1 MATKTF
7 GRRGAAQ
14 RIASPSF
21 QPVRVAA
28 APAAVVEQN
37 DEPSVFEWAIRDNK
51 LIADIPFLTVGL
63 ILFLVLVF
71 ALERHFAFDI
81 GRDGTLS
88 LRSLIAFGAA
98 SYDLVVGSGQW
109 WRIALAPLLHAGT
122 SHIVGNSIALFF
134 VGVRLEPT
142 IGRGW
147 FLLIFVV
154 SALGGV
160 TGSLIGNPHGLST
173 VGASGAITGLI
184 GALFVMSFNPYADVD
199 QQRAMRK
206 TALRFGVPA
215 LLPLA
220 WGASGGVDYFA
231 HAGGAIAGGATGMVI
246 CLVWSADSIR
256 PNHARLAGLL
266 ALAGFA
272 GSLIASGFVVMHYSA
287 YKAEAGQ
294 YVRLSEIPASMRTGA
309 QKSAD
314 LVARYPKDP
323 IAHLLRAVYFVD
335 QHRLGEAETELR
347 ATIALA
353 GADIAGGAIRMQ
365 AQGILAALLADQGRL
380 TEAKALAADSCHARD
395 SDPMK
400 RILMKAKLCD

>member
-1 MATKTF
+1 MTTKTF
-7 GRRGAAQ
+7 GRRGAAA

-28 APAAVVEQN
+28 APAAIIEQS
-37 DEPSVFEWAIRDNK
+37 DEPSTFEWAIRDNK
-51 LIADIPFLTVGL
+51 LLADIPYLTIAL

-81 GRDGTLS
+81 GRDGNLS
-88 LRSLIAFGAA
+88 VRSLIAFGAV
-98 SYDLVVGSGQW
+98 SHDLVIGSGQW
-109 WRIALAPLLHAGT
+109 WRIALAPLLHAST

-160 TGSLIGNPHGLST
+160 VGSLFGNAHGIPS

-184 GALFVMSFNPYADVD
+184 GALFVMSFNPYADID

-246 CLVWSADSIR
+246 CLVWSAESIR
-256 PNHARLAGLL
+256 PNNARLAGLL
-266 ALAGFA
+266 ALGGFA
-272 GSLIASGFVVMHYSA
+272 GALLSAGFVAAHYPA
-287 YKAEAGQ
+287 YAAEARQ
-294 YVRLSEIPASMRTGA
+294 YVRLSEIPATMRIGA
-309 QKSAD
+309 QKSAE
-314 LVARYPKDP
+314 LVARHPKDP

-335 QHRLGEAETELR
+335 EHRLGDAETELR
-347 ATIALA
+347 ATITLA
-353 GADIAGGAIRMQ
+353 ATDIAGGAIRVQ

-380 TEAKALAADSCHARD
+380 TEAKTLAAETCRARD

-400 RILMKAKLCD
+400 RILVKARLCG

>member
-7 GRRGAAQ
+7 GRRGAAA
-14 RIASPSF
+14 RIASPTF
-21 QPVRVAA
+21 QPVRVTA
-28 APAAVVEQN
+28 APAAVLDQ
-37 DEPSVFEWAIRDNK
+37 DDQPSTFEWAIRDNK
-51 LIADIPFLTVGL
+51 LIADIPYLTVGL
-63 ILFLVLVF
+63 IFFLVLVF

-81 GRDGTLS
+81 GRDGNLS
-88 LRSLIAFGAA
+88 VRSLIAFGAV
-98 SYDLVVGSGQW
+98 SHDLVVGSGQW
-109 WRIALAPLLHAGT
+109 WRIALAPLLHAST

-160 TGSLIGNPHGLST
+160 TGSLFGNAHGLSS

-220 WGASGGVDYFA
+220 FGASGGVDYFA
-231 HAGGAIAGGATGMVI
+231 HAGGAIAGGATGMII
-246 CLVWSADSIR
+246 CVVWSADSIR
-256 PNHARLAGLL
+256 PNHARLAGLI

-272 GSLIASGFVVMHYSA
+272 GALLASGFAAVHYPA
-287 YKAEAGQ
+287 YAAEAGQ
-294 YVRLSEIPASMRTGA
+294 YVRLAEIPANMRAGA

-314 LVARYPKDP
+314 LVARYPRDP
-323 IAHLLRAVYFVD
+323 ISHLLRAVYFVD
-335 QHRLGEAETELR
+335 EHRLNDAEAELR
-347 ATIALA
+347 SAIALA
-353 GADIAGGAIRMQ
+353 AADIAGGAIRMQ
-365 AQGILAALLADQGRL
+365 AQGILAALLADQGRH
-380 TEAKALAADSCHARD
+380 TEAKTLAADSCRGPD

-400 RILMKAKLCD
+400 RILAKAGLCG

>member
-7 GRRGAAQ
+7 GRRGASP

-28 APAAVVEQN
+28 APAAVL
-37 DEPSVFEWAIRDNK
+37 DEPAQPSTFDWAIRDNK
-51 LIADIPFLTVGL
+51 LLADIPFLTAGL
-63 ILFLVLVF
+63 IIFLLLVF
-71 ALERHFAFDI
+71 WFERRFAFDI
-81 GRDGTLS
+81 GRDGNLS
-88 LRSLIAFGAA
+88 VRSLIAFGAV
-98 SYDLVVGSGQW
+98 SHDLVIDSGQW
-109 WRIALAPLLHAGT
+109 WRIALAPILHAST
-122 SHIVGNSIALFF
+122 SHVVGNSIALFF

-154 SALGGV
+154 SALGGII
-160 TGSLIGNPHGLST
+160 GSLYGNPHGIVT

-184 GALFVMSFNPYADVD
+184 GALLVMSFNPYADID
-199 QQRAMRK
+199 QQRAMRR

-231 HAGGAIAGGATGMVI
+231 HAAGAIAGGAVGMAI
-246 CLVWSADSIR
+246 CVVWSADSVR
-256 PNHARLAGLL
+256 PNFARIAGLV

-272 GSLIASGFVVMHYSA
+272 GSLLSSGVAATHYAA
-287 YKAEAGQ
+287 YTAEAQ
-294 YVRLSEIPASMRTGA
+294 QFVRLSEIPANMRIGA

-314 LVARYPKDP
+314 LVVRYPKDP

-335 QHRLGEAETELR
+335 ERRLGQAEAELR

-353 GADIAGGAIRMQ
+353 ATDISAGAIRVQ
-365 AQGILAALLADQGRL
+365 AQAILAALLVDQGRHA
-380 TEAKALAADSCHARD
+380 EAKTLAAESCRARD

-400 RILMKAKLCD
+400 RILMKAKLCG

>member
-7 GRRGAAQ
+7 GRRGAAP
-14 RIASPSF
+14 RIEHQSL

-28 APAAVVEQN
+28 APAAAIDRT
-37 DEPSVFEWAIRDNK
+37 DEPSTFGWAVRDNK
-51 LIADIPFLTVGL
+51 LIADIPFLTFGL
-63 ILFLVLVF
+63 ILFLLLVF
-71 ALERHFAFDI
+71 WIERHFAFDI
-81 GRDGTLS
+81 GRDGNLS
-88 LRSLIAFGAA
+88 VRSLIAFGAV
-98 SYDLVVGSGQW
+98 SHDLVIGSGQW

-122 SHIVGNSIALFF
+122 SHIVGNSVALAF
-134 VGVRLEPT
+134 VGIRLEPT

-160 TGSLIGNPHGLST
+160 AGSLYGNAAGLSS

-199 QQRAMRK
+199 QQRAMRR

-246 CLVWSADSIR
+246 CLVWTADSVR
-256 PNHARLAGLL
+256 PTHARLAGLV

-272 GSLIASGFVVMHYSA
+272 GALLCTGFAASHYPA
-287 YKAEAGQ
+287 YAAEAGQ
-294 YVRLSEIPASMRTGA
+294 YVRLSEIPANMRAGA
-309 QKSAD
+309 QKSAA

-335 QHRLGEAETELR
+335 EQRLGEAEAELR

-353 GADIAGGAIRMQ
+353 AVDVAAGAIRVQ
-365 AQGILAALLADQGRL
+365 AQAILAALLADQGRHA
-380 TEAKALAADSCHARD
+380 EAKSLAAESCRRRD
-395 SDPMK
+395 FDAMK
-400 RILMKAKLCD
+400 RILVKAKLCG